1 MLWNVLREIRY
12 AARTLARNPG
22 FAIVPVVALALGIG
36 ANTAIFSVLNAYLLR
51 PLPYG
56 DSDRLAMVREVR
68 NAGKRISRSPN
79 LGEFLEWRAQK
90 RSIEELAAFR
100 YYSLN
105 LTGQEAPELVLGLQV
120 SEGFFR
126 LLRVKPAK
134 GRDFLAE
141 EYQPGRDRVVILS
154 DGLWRGRFAGRPD
167 ILGQPIGIGG
177 AAFTVVGVMPPGFRF
192 PGIETRLWVPMAFGP
207 ERREQTVFAI
217 LRLKPGVSMKVAG
230 AELGAISCSLESSD
244 RAEAA
249 GWDVTM
255 RTLYD
260 VLNHVREAS
269 PSLIVIALA
278 VAFVLLI
285 ACANIAN
292 LLLARGAVRAKEMAV
307 RMALGASRGRL
318 IREMLVESVLLA
330 LAGGCFGV
338 LLGHFG
344 AKAIVA
350 AAPSWMLPVADIQV
364 DAAVLAYTAA
374 ISILS
379 GLVFGLVPAWQGSR
393 PWASETLKEGGRSSI
408 AGRGRLRRAL
418 VVFEV
423 APALVLLISAGLLMK
438 SIARMQQVD
447 LGYQPENLLTM
458 DLVLSPAKYQ
468 EPHQRADLIT
478 WAQDRIERIPG
489 VVAAGASAT
498 VSRRPVLVQGRPA
511 PLPGQELYVLQRAVS
526 TDHFR
531 ALGIPLRRGRFFSDR
546 DIDGALPVA
555 IVNETMA
562 RQLWPDQDPVGSMIR
577 AGGGKPGPW
586 LTIVGVVGDERR
598 NALGATWPEMFVP
611 HRQDPPYSVSFVVRS
626 AGKPTDLAPTIR
638 EAIRERDR
646 DQPVSNIRT
655 MEQALADSV
664 APQRITTYCLGVFA
678 AIAIS
683 LAVIGLYG
691 VISYGVAQRTR
702 ELGLR
707 AALGASPGDLLR
719 QVIGQGMFVTG
730 VGITIGV
737 AGAMATTRLLSSLLF
752 GVSAGDLFI
761 FTCAPLLMIVVAAA
775 ASYIPA
781 YRASKVDPIVA
792 LRSE

>member
-1 MLWNVLREIRY
+1 MLWNVLREIRF

-36 ANTAIFSVLNAYLLR
+36 ANTAIFSVLNAYLLQ

-56 DSDRLAMVREVR
+56 DSGRLAMAREVR
-68 NAGKRISRSPN
+68 DAGKRVSRSPN
-79 LGEFLEWRAQK
+79 LGEFLEWRERK
-90 RSIEELAAFR
+90 RSIEDLAAFR

-105 LTGQEAPELVLGLQV
+105 LTGQEAPELVRGLQV

-126 LLRVKPAK
+126 LLRVKPAI

-141 EYQPGRDRVVILS
+141 EHQPGRDRVVILS
-154 DGLWRGRFAGRPD
+154 HGLWLGRYAGRPD

-177 AAFTVVGVMPPGFRF
+177 SSFTVVGVMPPDFRF
-192 PGIETRLWVPMAFGP
+192 PGIDTRLWIPMAFGP
-207 ERREQTVFAI
+207 ERREQTVYVI
-217 LRLKPGVSMKVAG
+217 LQLKPGVSMQAAG
-230 AELGAISCSLESSD
+230 AELGAISCALENPD
-244 RAEAA
+244 RTAAA

-260 VLNHVREAS
+260 VLNHVQEAS
-269 PSLIVIALA
+269 PSLIVVALA

-292 LLLARGAVRAKEMAV
+292 LLLARGTARAREMAV

-338 LLGHFG
+338 ALGHAG

-350 AAPSWMLPVADIQV
+350 MAPSWVLPVTNIQV

-393 PWASETLKEGGRSSI
+393 PWASETLKEGGRSSV
-408 AGRGRLRRAL
+408 AGRGHLRRAL

-438 SIARMQQVD
+438 SIARMHQVD
-447 LGYQPENLLTM
+447 LGYRPENLLTM

-478 WAQDRIERIPG
+478 WAQERIGRIPG

-498 VSRRPVLVQGRPA
+498 VSRLPVLVQGRPA
-511 PLPGQELYVLQRAVS
+511 PLPGQEVYVLQSVVTTER
-526 TDHFR
+526 FR
-531 ALGIPLRRGRFFSDR
+531 ALGIPLRRGRSFSDR
-546 DIDGALPVA
+546 DKEGALRVA

-562 RQLWPDQDPVGSMIR
+562 RRLWNDQDPVGALIR
-577 AGGGKPGPW
+577 AGGANPGPW
-586 LTIVGVVGDERR
+586 LTVVGVIGDERR
-598 NALGATWPEMFVP
+598 NALGSTWPEMFIP
-611 HRQDPPYSVSFVVRS
+611 HRQDPPYSAGFVVRTL
-626 AGKPTDLAPTIR
+626 GRPTDLAPAIR

-646 DQPVSNIRT
+646 DQPVSNIQT

-707 AALGASPGDLLR
+707 AALGASPGDLR
-719 QVIGQGMFVTG
+719 REVIGQGVFVTAI
-730 VGITIGV
+730 GIAIGV
-737 AGAMATTRLLSSLLF
+737 AGAMASTRLLSALLF
-752 GVSAGDLFI
+752 GVSSGDLFI